1 MKNKEI
7 AKIFRNMAVL
17 LEIKGDLIF
26 KIRAYERAALTL
38 ENLDEDVENLY
49 EQGNLDGLAGIGEK
63 LKGKI
68 IEYIKTGKIQ
78 SYEDKKKKIPVD
90 VEELSKVAGI
100 GPKTI
105 LKLYRRLKVKNMQEL
120 EDAAKKQKIRS
131 IKGLGPVVEQNI
143 LKNIQFAKT
152 SSERSLLGDAIAV
165 SEKIKAELK
174 KLKDVEKIEIAGSVR
189 RRKETIRDIDVLVAS
204 KNHSKIIDAF
214 TNLQGVQRILAK
226 GQTKS
231 SIRIEGIQADL
242 RVVNENIFGAAL
254 LYFTGSQQHN
264 IHLRKIAIKKSMK
277 LSEYGIFDKETNKLL
292 ASKTEEECYRKLDLS
307 YVEPEI
313 REDTGEIE
321 IAMKNNLPKLVE
333 INDIKGDLQMHTK
346 YSDGNNSILEMAQE
360 AEKLGHEYI
369 LITDHLGKAG
379 MGNAMDESKLH
390 EQKKEIEETA
400 KKVKIKIL
408 QGAEVNIQTDGSID
422 IGDKV
427 LKDLDIVIGSI
438 HFGFKKSKEINTKR
452 LLKAIENENVDII
465 GHPTGR
471 LLNERQGMELDFD
484 EILDKA
490 KATKTILEI
499 NALPK
504 RLDLSDVHIKAAVKE
519 GVKLSIGTDSHDSIM
534 LKNHIFGV
542 YTARRGWATK
552 NDIINTRSLKDMLKM
567 LKKRI
572 L

>member
-17 LEIKGDLIF
+17 LEIKGALIF

-38 ENLDEDVENLY
+38 ENLEEDVEDLY
-49 EQGNLDGLAGIGEK
+49 KQGNLDGLAGIGEK
-63 LKGKI
+63 LKEKI

-90 VEELSKVAGI
+90 VEELDKVAGM

-105 LKLYRRLKVKNMQEL
+105 LKLYRRLKVKNMKDL
-120 EDAAKKQKIRS
+120 EDAAKKQKIRA
-131 IKGLGPVVEQNI
+131 IKGLGPIVEQNI

-152 SSERSLLGDAIAV
+152 SSERSLLADVLVI
-165 SEKIKAELK
+165 SEKIKAELE
-174 KLKDVEKIEIAGSVR
+174 KLNGVEKIEIAGSLR
-189 RRKETIRDIDVLVAS
+189 RRKETVRDIDVLIAS
-204 KNHSKIIDAF
+204 KNHSKVIDAF
-214 TNLQGVQRILAK
+214 TNLHGVQRVLAK

-242 RVVNENIFGAAL
+242 RVVDEKIFGAAL
-254 LYFTGSQQHN
+254 LYFTGSVQHN
-264 IHLRKIAIKKSMK
+264 IHLRKIAIKKNMK
-277 LSEYGIFDKETNKLL
+277 LSEYGVFDKETNKLL
-292 ASKTEEECYRKLDLS
+292 AGKTEEECYRKLGLR
-307 YVEPEI
+307 YIEPEI

-321 IAMKNNLPKLVE
+321 TAMKNNLPKLLE
-333 INDIKGDLQMHTK
+333 IDDIKGDLQMHTK
-346 YSDGNNSILEMAQE
+346 YSDGNNSVLEMAQE

-390 EQKKEIEETA
+390 EQKKEIEEA
-400 KKVKIKIL
+400 SKKVKIKIL
-408 QGAEVNIQTDGSID
+408 QGAEVNIQADGSID
-422 IGDKV
+422 VSDKL
-427 LKDLDIVIGSI
+427 LKDLDIVVGSI
-438 HFGFKKSKEINTKR
+438 HFGFKKPKDINTKR
-452 LLKAIENENVDII
+452 LMKAMENENVDTI

-471 LLNERQGMELDFD
+471 LLNERPGMELDFD

-504 RLDLSDVHIKAAVKE
+504 RLDLSDILIKAAVKS
-519 GVKLSIGTDSHDSIM
+519 GVKLSIGTDSHDSVM
-534 LKNHIFGV
+534 LKNYILGV
-542 YTARRGWATK
+542 YTARRGWAK
-552 NDIINTRSLKDMLKM
+552 KEDIINTRSLKDMLRM
-567 LKKRI
+567 LKK
-572 L
+572 